1 MNRLNLGNENRYDF
15 LGDHGFQFDSKFTTQ
30 VHGEIFL
37 EASDTQI
44 TVGWEMISKD

>member
-1 MNRLNLGNENRYDF
+1 MIATYCDCNLFFATMVFD
-15 LGDHGFQFDSKFTTQ
+15 FDSKSTTE

-44 TVGWEMISKD
+44 TVGWETISKD

>member
-1 MNRLNLGNENRYDF
+1 MVFFRNN
-15 LGDHGFQFDSKFTTQ
+15 GFQFDSKFTTQ